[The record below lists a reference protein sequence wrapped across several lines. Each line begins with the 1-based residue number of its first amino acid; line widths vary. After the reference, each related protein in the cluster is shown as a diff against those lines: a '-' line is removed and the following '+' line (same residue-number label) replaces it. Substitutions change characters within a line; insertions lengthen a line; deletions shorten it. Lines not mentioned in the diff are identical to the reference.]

1 MAALVRPR
9 GKKDPEYW
17 AIQYYDGRKKRYL
30 TLGRMP
36 RAEAEKKLREFEAM
50 QTLGLAPLP
59 DSTPG
64 APLLVDILREVYE
77 PLIER
82 KSPRTQE
89 VEYRCLGHILRLL
102 PGITVDQVT
111 PARMERYKTQRLRE
125 GVRSRTINME
135 LMALRRALRAA
146 DEQDYLPDGAPKI
159 TLLKMNDQRPPK
171 FLTLEQALRLQE
183 ELVRR
188 ARKQIRAYPGVVA
201 TLMALHTGM
210 RKGEV
215 LTREVADLD
224 WDRGAHGVIRI
235 GSKPRIDWQ
244 VKTRKERAVPLT
256 ELLAAEIRSFL
267 VWRGDDPG
275 WLFRRGNQGRLYR
288 IAEAAWRLCRKGP
301 KTVQDLAAGTEHL
314 RHFGNPDHP
323 WSYTVARAIQK
334 NRKMFRDFGFGK
346 WIASSYHTPREPRR
360 LQSFSGS
367 LASACKATDLPR
379 LHQHAL
385 RHCWATLAFAGGMDV
400 RTVQELGG
408 WSTPDIPLR
417 IYTHISTETALLAV
431 DKFPLGRLTTGE
443 LIPLY
448 GRVSRSS

>member
-1 MAALVRPR
+1 MNHGDAGPAQ
-9 GKKDPEYW
+9 GKNVAYF
-17 AIQYYDGRKKRYL
+17 AIQWWDGDKKKYL
-30 TLGRMP
+30 TLGRMT
-36 RAEAEKKLREFEAM
+36 RSEAKKKLREFEGM
-50 QTLGLAPLP
+50 QALGLLVEPEP
-59 DSTPG
+59 EPG
-64 APLLVDILREVYE
+64 APLLLDILREVYE

-89 VEYRCLGHILRLL
+89 VEYRALGHILRLL
-102 PGITVDQVT
+102 PDITVEQIT
-111 PARMERYKTQRLRE
+111 TARMEKYKTTRLRE
-125 GVRSRTINME
+125 GVRSATINKE
-135 LMALRRALRAA
+135 LGALRRALNAA
-146 DEQDYLPDGAPKI
+146 DEQGYLPDGAPKI

-183 ELVRR
+183 ELVSR
-188 ARKQIRAYPGVVA
+188 ARKQIRSYPAVVA

-215 LTREVADLD
+215 LTREVADID
-224 WDRGAHGVIRI
+224 WERGTHGVIRI
-235 GSKPRIDWQ
+235 GGKSRIDWQ

-256 ELLAAEIRSFL
+256 ELLAAEIWSFL

-288 IAEAAWRLCRKGP
+288 IAEAAWHLCRRKP

-314 RHFGNPDHP
+314 RHFGNPDQP

-334 NRKMFRDFGFGK
+334 NRKMFRDYGFGM

-360 LQSFSGS
+360 LQSFTGS
-367 LASACKATDLPR
+367 LASACKAADLPR

-400 RTVQELGG
+400 RTVQEIGG
-408 WSTPDIPLR
+408 WTTPHIPLQ
-417 IYTHISTETALLAV
+417 IYAHVCSETALLAV

-443 LIPLY
+443 RIPP
-448 GRVSRSS
+448 